1 MITGDHLE
9 TALKVAVDAEIISEE
24 ESKLEGIFLTGT

>member
-24 ESKLEGIFLTGT
+24 ES